1 MLNAIR
7 KIVIWTLGLPILFIL
22 VCFVTVATILT
33 EIGMFFFKGIS
44 ILAVLSTGLMVLV
57 KAMPVTIELLP
68 MLLLSIALF
77 WVPELMSLPMAGAIV
92 LQRAV
97 WDLMIE

>member
-1 MLNAIR
+1 MLNAVR

-33 EIGMFFFKGIS
+33 GIGVFFFKGIS

-57 KAMPVTIELLP
+57 KAMPVTIELVP

-77 WVPELMSLPMAGAIV
+77 WIPELMSLPMAGAIA
-92 LQRAV
+92 LQRTV